1 MQYEA
6 PHSAGFFYRQMSK
19 GTMPGISRS
28 TCMTRRSDSKQQ
40 TYSAE
45 KARQGE
51 IILRTPLRRFIFIA
65 GLAGM
70 VILAIV
76 LSVFSYH

>member
-1 MQYEA
+1 
-6 PHSAGFFYRQMSK
+6 
-19 GTMPGISRS
+19 MPEISRS
-28 TCMTRRSDSKQQ
+28 TCMNRRSDSEQK

-65 GLAGM
+65 GLVGM